1 MQAAMTIAAA
11 PVACRQQRLVSSRSA
26 APAGLAPLRGLRP
39 RPVRRPAVA
48 VRAQLEDALAA
59 AVDSAPSA
67 LDSLAAH
74 LTTQL
79 FFLGDAAE
87 QLANSVGGSDAA
99 QAVSD
104 AVNAAGDATVQAAV
118 EAAAEAPKNSGFFG
132 AFAGAFEAFLKVLD
146 DGLEKLNVPYSYGF
160 AIILLTVLVK
170 VATYPLTAKQVEST
184 LSMQALQPKVKALQ
198 AKYAGDQERLQVETA
213 KLYQNAGVNP
223 LAGCLPSLATI
234 PIFIGLY
241 RALSNVADEGL
252 LTDGFFWIPSL
263 AGPTTVNGG
272 LGWLTS
278 WEGGAPQLGWA
289 DTGAYLVLPILLIV
303 SQVSMGTTGVLCTC
317 VCCYIVFLLA
327 LPILL
332 IVSQYFSQKVISPP
346 QSNDP
351 AQQQTA
357 AILKFLPLMIGY
369 FSLNVPSGLTLY
381 WFANNLITTAQQLY
395 LRNKFGAL
403 QGAAA
408 GGAGGS
414 AATAVIDVQA
424 EAEEKKPSGKELNA
438 RRSPRQVEAA
448 ASTSAPAAPSGGS
461 GRGEK
466 FRAIKARE
474 AAALAA
480 KQASAGGAAA
490 EAAAPAQPERGAKFR
505 ALKAKEAASKPE
517 QAGSSGNGAAPAAAQ
532 AQAEPASAAVA
543 VVEAEVVEPAAAE
556 AQAAEGQQQHQQAPP
571 AASSSSSASAGGKGG
586 KKKGGKR
593 K

>member
-303 SQVSMGTTGVLCTC
+303 SQ
-317 VCCYIVFLLA
+317 
-327 LPILL
+327 
-332 IVSQYFSQKVISPP
+332 YFSQKVISPP

-480 KQASAGGAAA
+480 KQA
-490 EAAAPAQPERGAKFR
+490 
-505 ALKAKEAASKPE
+505 
-517 QAGSSGNGAAPAAAQ
+517 GSSGNGAAPAAAQ

>member
-1 MQAAMTIAAA
+1 MTLAAA
-11 PVACRQQRLVSSRSA
+11 PVAGRQQRLMSSRSA

-39 RPVRRPAVA
+39 RPVRCPAVA

-59 AVDSAPSA
+59 AADSAPSA

-99 QAVSD
+99 QAVAD
-104 AVNAAGDATVQAAV
+104 AVNAVGDAPVQAAA
-118 EAAAEAPKNSGFFG
+118 EAAPKNSGFFG

-146 DGLEKLNVPYSYGF
+146 DGLEKLHVPYSYGF

-170 VATYPLTAKQVEST
+170 LATYPLTAKQVEST
-184 LSMQALQPKVKALQ
+184 LSMQSLQPRVKELQ

-278 WEGGAPQLGWA
+278 WENGAPQLGWSA
-289 DTGAYLVLPILLIV
+289 TGAYLVLPILLIV
-303 SQVSMGTTGVLCTC
+303 SQ
-317 VCCYIVFLLA
+317 YI
-327 LPILL
+327 
-332 IVSQYFSQKVISPP
+332 SQKVISPP

-351 AQQQTA
+351 SQQQTQ

-395 LRNKFGAL
+395 LRNKFGVL

-414 AATAVIDVQA
+414 ASTAVIDVQP
-424 EAEEKKPSGKELNA
+424 EEKKPSGKELNA
-438 RRSPRQVEAA
+438 RRSSKQVEAA
-448 ASTSAPAAPSGGS
+448 AAPAPSTSAPAQPSGGS

-474 AAALAA
+474 AAARAA
-480 KQASAGGAAA
+480 K
-490 EAAAPAQPERGAKFR
+490 
-505 ALKAKEAASKPE
+505 

-532 AQAEPASAAVA
+532 AQAEPAAAAVA
-543 VVEAEVVEPAAAE
+543 VVEPEVVEPAAAE
-556 AQAAEGQQQHQQAPP
+556 AQPAEEQQAQQHQAAPP
-571 AASSSSSASAGGKGG
+571 AASGSSSPAAGGKGG

-593 K
+593 KY